1 MNMELLTFI
10 VVLAMLMTA
19 CVPLQA
25 TEPDAIATVAMTQS
39 GAVVTTGQGGGP
51 AVGLPPS
58 TINNGGVTQIS
69 VANLP
74 ASGVSL
80 LDSGKTFTMHVG
92 ESFLL
97 NLGTDVY
104 DWTVEVDRQNLLQRD
119 MNVTVIQGAQG
130 IYVAQAPGTVILT
143 ANGDPLCLQ
152 SKPPCKMPSISF
164 SFILIVE

>member
-10 VVLAMLMTA
+10 VVLTMLMTA

-25 TEPDAIATVAMTQS
+25 PPPNAIATVAMTQS

-58 TINNGGVTQIS
+58 TTNTGGVTPIAVATFS
-69 VANLP
+69 VGGITLSEN
-74 ASGVSL
+74 
-80 LDSGKTFTMHVG
+80 GKTFTMRVG

-97 NLGTDVY
+97 NLGADVY
-104 DWTVEVDRQNLLQRD
+104 DWTVEVDRQDVLQRD
-119 MNVTVIQGAQG
+119 MNITVIQGAQG
-130 IYVAQAPGTVILT
+130 IYVAQSPGTVTLT

-164 SFILIVE
+164 SIILIVE